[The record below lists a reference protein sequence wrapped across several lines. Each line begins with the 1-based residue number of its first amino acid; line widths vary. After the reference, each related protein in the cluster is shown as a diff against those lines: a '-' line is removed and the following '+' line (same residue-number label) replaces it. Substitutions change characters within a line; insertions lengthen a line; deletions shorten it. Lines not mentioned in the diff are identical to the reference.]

1 VSNEG
6 RSHAEKDLQI
16 QGLQAELTQLK
27 AEKADL
33 EVLLDTITRHADFI
47 QAELERTVQ
56 ALAEERHSLALERSL
71 TETLRASSTAG
82 S

>member
-1 VSNEG
+1 MLRE
-6 RSHAEKDLQI
+6 
-16 QGLQAELTQLK
+16 LQAEVLQVR

-33 EVLLDTITRHADFI
+33 EVLLETITRHADFV

-56 ALAEERHSLALERSL
+56 ALREEKHNLAVERSRS
-71 TETLRASSTAG
+71 ESLRASQSAG